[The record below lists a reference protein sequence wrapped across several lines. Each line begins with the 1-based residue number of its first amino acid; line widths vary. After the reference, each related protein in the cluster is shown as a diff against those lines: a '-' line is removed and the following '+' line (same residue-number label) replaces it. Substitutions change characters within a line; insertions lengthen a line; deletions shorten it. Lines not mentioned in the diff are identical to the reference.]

1 MGLTIK
7 NERVSGKPWGEVDKT
22 ALRNRLVKALEDN
35 EDGAR
40 EAVRE
45 VYAVITSED
54 IKDAQNWW
62 GPHHE
67 ITQEGTVI
75 LNRGGMIAAA
85 AALAGARAEPD
96 LTGAQIRATAAHLLK
111 HYRQEEVNL
120 QPPASLLRLA
130 GASAEIVAVSAHVSG
145 EMRVED
151 VPVNTAINLSALKEG
166 DDSPLEVIVEIP
178 AGKSKRGWNY
188 KPSAIQRIV
197 DVVMKEGLP
206 GFLGHQKPDNVDHE
220 FPNPVTHWVGA
231 KFQDGRAYFRGVI
244 DKASSDLKR
253 WIRSGAIKTVSIF
266 GIPTLRNEAGE
277 TQVVDYQPLSID
289 WTPLGRAGMPT
300 RVVAVGEMDVD
311 IIEKKESEKMT
322 IQELLDELRKL
333 GAKPAQV
340 MGEMG
345 WKMEDI
351 EGVEGVSEIKAKAE
365 AFGEIAQIFGGKGT
379 EEVVSAVRGAHAA
392 MQKAKQDEHE
402 KLVIKVIGEMV
413 QAEAVRPLVRRM
425 LTVDVEADEAG
436 IRKAVGEL
444 LQQDDVKKVLAE
456 VFKDT
461 IISPKAPRDEK
472 TALRVKRV
480 AI

>member
-1 MGLTIK
+1 MGLKIK

-22 ALRNRLVKALEDN
+22 ALRNRLAKALEDN

-45 VYAVITSED
+45 VYAVVTSED
-54 IKDAQNWW
+54 INDAPSQNWW

-67 ITQEGTVI
+67 ITREGTVI

-85 AALAGARAEPD
+85 AALAGARAEPN
-96 LTGAQIRATAAHLLK
+96 LTVAQIREAAEHLLK
-111 HYRQEEVNL
+111 HYRQEDVNL

-130 GASAEIVAVSAHVSG
+130 GVEAEIVAVSAHVSG
-145 EMRVED
+145 EIRVED

-166 DDSPLEVIVEIP
+166 DESPLEVVVEIP

-206 GFLGHQKPDNVDHE
+206 GFLGHQKPDDVDHE
-220 FPNPVTHWVGA
+220 FPTPVTHWVGA
-231 KFQDGRAYFRGVI
+231 KFQDGKAYFRGVI

-266 GIPTLRNEAGE
+266 GIPTLRNESGE

-322 IQELLDELRKL
+322 LQELLAELRKL

-351 EGVEGVSEIKAKAE
+351 DGVNELKAKAE
-365 AFGEIAQIFGGKGT
+365 AFGEIAQIFGGKST
-379 EEVVSAVRGAHAA
+379 EEVVSAVKGAHAA
-392 MQKAKQDEHE
+392 MQNAKQDEHE
-402 KLVIKVIGEMV
+402 KLVAKVIGEMV

-425 LTVDVEADEAG
+425 LTVDAEADEAG